1 MVDFHAVTSLHSLS
15 LKLEQAIRPVSGQA
29 EPPRDSIAGALQ
41 ALQHGV
47 IDGIVGAVPRIMRTS
62 SQADHGR
69 TPVQIMMRG
78 QNSQGLASLL
88 LVTVKMA
95 LQGARIEARLTLFAP
110 DRRPVAQRD
119 RAFQIG
125 PADSVKVLVKQ
136 FGEWLGQAEALQM
149 APVGAGGVAV
159 QLTPAGTPQ
168 APAAPAAPA
177 GMPMGAGGPL

>member
-1 MVDFHAVTSLHSLS
+1 MIGFFAVTSLGSLS
-15 LKLEQAIRPVSGQA
+15 LRLEQAISPTTGQA

-47 IDGIVGAVPRIMRTS
+47 IDGVVGAVPRIMRTS

-69 TPVQIMMRG
+69 VPVQIVMRG

-88 LVTVKMA
+88 LVTVKLA

-125 PADSVKVLVKQ
+125 PADSVKTLVKQ
-136 FGEWLGQAEALQM
+136 FGEWLSQAEALQM
-149 APVGAGGVAV
+149 APVGAGGMAV
-159 QLTPAGTPQ
+159 QLAPSGAQQ
-168 APAAPAAPA
+168 APAAPA
-177 GMPMGAGGPL
+177 MPMGTGGPL